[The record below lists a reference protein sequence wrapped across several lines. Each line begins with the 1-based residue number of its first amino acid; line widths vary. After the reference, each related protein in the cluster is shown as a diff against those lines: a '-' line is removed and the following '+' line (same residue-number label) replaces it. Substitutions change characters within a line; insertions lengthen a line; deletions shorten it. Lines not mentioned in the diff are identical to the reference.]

1 MSGDSEGWQVARRR
15 KGKFEKMKLQVS
27 SDDPNIQE
35 HLDVDKIEKRLRQTV
50 SDLTCEAFYEKW
62 KDELLMA
69 ALGIQQFQEKIRDA
83 QIELSDCLVFD
94 PVFSSGEKDVLKRI
108 GLTVLTENELPQMN
122 AAVVSLGKTLNPPC
136 PQCLRTLVCECVCE
150 WEGKRQVDKP
160 TIFYLMHC
168 GKALYNNLL
177 WKNWSKHCLTEIIII
192 GNSFCSMKERT
203 IDREFNRDYS
213 YISQITAVCKESLL
227 PCPSHMIDVFSDTAV
242 ITFPTGSLNELSES
256 TWVNTPEPQYEHC
269 ADLEI
274 VCKDQQR

>member
-108 GLTVLTENELPQMN
+108 GLTVLTENE
-122 AAVVSLGKTLNPPC
+122 
-136 PQCLRTLVCECVCE
+136 
-150 WEGKRQVDKP
+150 EGKRQVDKP